1 MISIEAATGRWQAA
15 SPLDDTS
22 ADASVGGIDLPALPP
37 LNSFIGKLLMLLCYS
52 LALNTITAFSAFK
65 LCGNDAA
72 LGVFR
77 VFAKWFAAVP
87 VLEQNP
93 AAAMFGICVAIA
105 SLSFA
110 IGPVHLLH
118 DRAIKYLHDIELCK
132 RLSLFITG
140 VDFAIEH
147 HGPRSWAQHVSERY
161 RTNRIAGKIALGLL
175 FIGMAF
181 TIVEPWTL
189 VLHALHWPSV
199 EILIA
204 VVLLAPSTIS
214 YGYEVFRMIW
224 PGTNGFR
231 LGEIRYV
238 PGIHGK

>member
-1 MISIEAATGRWQAA
+1 MISTEAVTGRLLAA
-15 SPLDDTS
+15 SPPDDAS
-22 ADASVGGIDLPALPP
+22 ADTSVGGIDLPALPP
-37 LNSFIGKLLMLLCYS
+37 LSSFIGKLLLLVCYS
-52 LALNTITAFSAFK
+52 LALNMIAAFSAFK
-65 LCGNDAA
+65 LCGSDAA

-77 VFAKWFAAVP
+77 AFAKWLALVP

-93 AAAMFGICVAIA
+93 AAAMFGVCVAIA

-110 IGPVHLLH
+110 IGPVHSLH

-161 RTNRIAGKIALGLL
+161 RTNRIAGKAFLGLL
-175 FIGMAF
+175 FIVMAF
-181 TIVEPWTL
+181 TIVEPWWL
-189 VLHALHWPSV
+189 VLRALNWPSV

-224 PGTNGFR
+224 PGKNGFR
-231 LGEIRYV
+231 LGEIRYE
-238 PGIHGK
+238 PGSHGK